1 MTKIAKSLGLLA
13 LMYSVATVAQVSHVS
28 INSRMFEL
36 GTYPKMRLN
45 VITDNQD
52 MTRLEFVVHQSTGEE
67 KLMAQQLNR
76 FLILLT
82 GVEDVTDPK
91 ALLLVRE
98 YRVDRWYE
106 VKSLPVFGADKV
118 PEPQVAEPKLAVN
131 TTQTAKPVVGST
143 ANIAHAGADST
154 AMTPTVAAIPIATP
168 TAHTDTTNPAP
179 RNKGQ
184 STLMDA
190 PATPNAKPSPSTV
203 LASEECVLNY
213 AANET
218 LWRIANRYAAE
229 WELNMYGAML
239 AIYDAN
245 PKAFAKNKI
254 NALKKNVT
262 LYCPSKEMLMRYADA
277 GEAKVIFEGKNGG

>member
-1 MTKIAKSLGLLA
+1 MTKIARLLGLLA
-13 LMYSVATVAQVSHVS
+13 LMCSATAVAQVSHVS

-36 GTYPKMRLN
+36 GAYPKMRLN

-98 YRVDRWYE
+98 YRVDRWFE
-106 VKSLPVFGADKV
+106 VKSLPVFGADKT
-118 PEPQVAEPKLAVN
+118 PEPEVAEPKLA
-131 TTQTAKPVVGST
+131 TTQITKPVVGST
-143 ANIAHAGADST
+143 AKTTLASAEPT
-154 AMTPTVAAIPIATP
+154 AMAPIA
-168 TAHTDTTNPAP
+168 ATDTTNTASSP
-179 RNKGQ
+179 KGQ

-190 PATPNAKPSPSTV
+190 PLTSTLTPHSNPNPSPSTA
-203 LASEECVLNY
+203 LTSEECVLNY

-218 LWRIANRYAAE
+218 LWRIANRYAAQ
-229 WELNMYGAML
+229 WEVNVYGAML

-254 NALKKNVT
+254 NALKKNAT
-262 LYCPSKEMLMRYADA
+262 LYCPTKEMLTRYADA
-277 GEAKVIFEGKNGG
+277 GEAKAIFEDKSGG

>member
-1 MTKIAKSLGLLA
+1 MTKIARLLGLLA
-13 LMYSVATVAQVSHVS
+13 LMCSATAVAQVSHVS

-36 GTYPKMRLN
+36 GAYPKMRLN

-52 MTRLEFVVHQSTGEE
+52 ITRLEFVVHQSTGEE

-106 VKSLPVFGADKV
+106 VKSLPVFGADKA
-118 PEPQVAEPKLAVN
+118 PEPQVAEPKLAS
-131 TTQTAKPVVGST
+131 TQTAKPVVGST
-143 ANIAHAGADST
+143 AKTAHAGAEST
-154 AMTPTVAAIPIATP
+154 AMAPIATAA
-168 TAHTDTTNPAP
+168 AHTDTTNTDSSP
-179 RNKGQ
+179 KGQ
-184 STLMDA
+184 SILMDA
-190 PATPNAKPSPSTV
+190 PPNPTLTPKPSPSTV

-218 LWRIANRYAAE
+218 LWRIANRYATE
-229 WELNMYGAML
+229 WEVNMYGAML

-262 LYCPSKEMLMRYADA
+262 LYCPPKEMLTRYADA
-277 GEAKVIFEGKNGG
+277 GEAKAIFEDKSGG

>member
-1 MTKIAKSLGLLA
+1 MTKIARLLGLLA
-13 LMYSVATVAQVSHVS
+13 LMCSATVVAQVSHVS

-36 GTYPKMRLN
+36 GAYPKMRLN

-98 YRVDRWYE
+98 YRVDRWFE
-106 VKSLPVFGADKV
+106 VKSLPVFGADKT
-118 PEPQVAEPKLAVN
+118 PELQVAEPKLA
-131 TTQTAKPVVGST
+131 TTQTAKPVVGNT
-143 ANIAHAGADST
+143 AKTTLAGAEST
-154 AMTPTVAAIPIATP
+154 AMAPIAVAA
-168 TAHTDTTNPAP
+168 TDTTNTVSSP
-179 RNKGQ
+179 KGQ

-190 PATPNAKPSPSTV
+190 PLTPTLTPHSNPKPSPSTA

-218 LWRIANRYAAE
+218 LWRIANRYAAQ
-229 WELNMYGAML
+229 WEVNVYGAML

-254 NALKKNVT
+254 NALKKNAT
-262 LYCPSKEMLMRYADA
+262 LYCPSREMLTRYANA
-277 GEAKVIFEGKNGG
+277 GEAKVIFEDKSGG

>member
-1 MTKIAKSLGLLA
+1 MTKIARLLGLLA
-13 LMYSVATVAQVSHVS
+13 LMCSATAVAQVSHVS

-36 GTYPKMRLN
+36 GAYPKMRLN

-98 YRVDRWYE
+98 YRVDRWFE
-106 VKSLPVFGADKV
+106 VKSLPVFGADKTPA
-118 PEPQVAEPKLAVN
+118 PEVVESKPA
-131 TTQTAKPVVGST
+131 TTQITKPVVGST
-143 ANIAHAGADST
+143 AKTTLAGAEST
-154 AMTPTVAAIPIATP
+154 AMAPIA
-168 TAHTDTTNPAP
+168 AAATDTANTDPSP
-179 RNKGQ
+179 KGQ

-190 PATPNAKPSPSTV
+190 PLTPNDKPSPSTA

-218 LWRIANRYAAE
+218 LWRIANRYAAQ
-229 WELNMYGAML
+229 WEVNMYGAML

-254 NALKKNVT
+254 NALKKNAT
-262 LYCPSKEMLMRYADA
+262 LYCPSKEMLTRYADA
-277 GEAKVIFEGKNGG
+277 GEAKTIFEDKSGG

>member
-1 MTKIAKSLGLLA
+1 MTKIARLLGLLA
-13 LMYSVATVAQVSHVS
+13 LMCSATAVAQVSHVS

-36 GTYPKMRLN
+36 GAYPKMRLN

-98 YRVDRWYE
+98 YRVDRWFE
-106 VKSLPVFGADKV
+106 VKSLPVFGADKTPA
-118 PEPQVAEPKLAVN
+118 PEVAEPKLAS
-131 TTQTAKPVVGST
+131 TQTAKPVVGST
-143 ANIAHAGADST
+143 AKTTFAAAEST
-154 AMTPTVAAIPIATP
+154 AVAPIA
-168 TAHTDTTNPAP
+168 AATDTTNTASSP
-179 RNKGQ
+179 KGQ

-190 PATPNAKPSPSTV
+190 PLTSTLTPHSNPKPSPSTA

-218 LWRIANRYAAE
+218 LWRIANRYAAQ
-229 WELNMYGAML
+229 WEVNMYGAML

-254 NALKKNVT
+254 NALKKNAT
-262 LYCPSKEMLMRYADA
+262 LYCPSKEMLTRYADA
-277 GEAKVIFEGKNGG
+277 GEAKAIFEDKSGG

>member
-1 MTKIAKSLGLLA
+1 MTKIARLLGLLA
-13 LMYSVATVAQVSHVS
+13 LMCSATVVAQVSHVS

-36 GTYPKMRLN
+36 GAYPKMRLN

-98 YRVDRWYE
+98 YRVDRWFE
-106 VKSLPVFGADKV
+106 VKSLPVFGADKT
-118 PEPQVAEPKLAVN
+118 PEPQVAEPKLAS
-131 TTQTAKPVVGST
+131 TQTAKPVVGST
-143 ANIAHAGADST
+143 AKTTLAAEST
-154 AMTPTVAAIPIATP
+154 TVAPIAT
-168 TAHTDTTNPAP
+168 TTNTASSP
-179 RNKGQ
+179 KGQ

-190 PATPNAKPSPSTV
+190 PLTSTPHSNPKPSPSTA

-218 LWRIANRYAAE
+218 LWRIANRYAAQ
-229 WELNMYGAML
+229 WEVNVYGAML

-254 NALKKNVT
+254 NALKKNAT
-262 LYCPSKEMLMRYADA
+262 LYCPSKEMLTRYADA
-277 GEAKVIFEGKNGG
+277 GEAKAIFEDKSGG

>member
-1 MTKIAKSLGLLA
+1 MTKIARLLGLLA
-13 LMYSVATVAQVSHVS
+13 LMCSATVVAQVSHVS

-36 GTYPKMRLN
+36 GAYPKMRLN

-98 YRVDRWYE
+98 YRVDRWFE
-106 VKSLPVFGADKV
+106 VKSLPVFGADKT
-118 PEPQVAEPKLAVN
+118 PESQVAEPKLAS
-131 TTQTAKPVVGST
+131 TQITKPVV
-143 ANIAHAGADST
+143 DST
-154 AMTPTVAAIPIATP
+154 AKTTLASAEPTAMAPIAAP
-168 TAHTDTTNPAP
+168 ATDTTNTVSSP
-179 RNKGQ
+179 KGQ

-190 PATPNAKPSPSTV
+190 PLTPTPHSNPKPSPSTA

-218 LWRIANRYAAE
+218 LWRIANRYAAQ
-229 WELNMYGAML
+229 WEVNVYGAML

-254 NALKKNVT
+254 NALKKNAT
-262 LYCPSKEMLMRYADA
+262 LYCPSKEMLTRYADA
-277 GEAKVIFEGKNGG
+277 GEAKAIFEDKSGG

>member
-1 MTKIAKSLGLLA
+1 MTKIARLLGLLA
-13 LMYSVATVAQVSHVS
+13 LMCSATAVAQVSHVS

-36 GTYPKMRLN
+36 GAYPKIRLN

-52 MTRLEFVVHQSTGEE
+52 ITRLEFVVHQSTGEE

-91 ALLLVRE
+91 ARLLVRE
-98 YRVDRWYE
+98 YHVDRWYE
-106 VKSLPVFGADKV
+106 VKSLPVFGADKT
-118 PEPQVAEPKLAVN
+118 PEPKLNPNAAVN
-131 TTQTAKPVVGST
+131 TTQTVKPVLGST
-143 ANIAHAGADST
+143 AKIANIDAEST
-154 AMTPTVAAIPIATP
+154 VMAPVA
-168 TAHTDTTNPAP
+168 TAHINTTNTASSV
-179 RNKGQ
+179 REQ
-184 STLMDA
+184 SALMDA
-190 PATPNAKPSPSTV
+190 PPILDVKPSESTT

-218 LWRIANRYAAE
+218 LWRIAKRYAAE

-239 AIYDAN
+239 AIYDSN

-262 LYCPSKEMLMRYADA
+262 LYCPPKDMLMRYSDA
-277 GEAKVIFEGKNGG
+277 GEAKAIFEGKNAG

>member
-1 MTKIAKSLGLLA
+1 MTKIARLLGLLA
-13 LMYSVATVAQVSHVS
+13 LMCSATAVAQVSHVS

-36 GTYPKMRLN
+36 GAYPKMRLN

-98 YRVDRWYE
+98 YRVDRWFE
-106 VKSLPVFGADKV
+106 VKSLPVFGADKTPA
-118 PEPQVAEPKLAVN
+118 PEVAEPKPA
-131 TTQTAKPVVGST
+131 TTQITKSVVGST
-143 ANIAHAGADST
+143 AKATLAGAEPT
-154 AMTPTVAAIPIATP
+154 VMTPIAAAATDMTN
-168 TAHTDTTNPAP
+168 TASSP
-179 RNKGQ
+179 KGQ

-190 PATPNAKPSPSTV
+190 PLTPNDKPSPSTA
-203 LASEECVLNY
+203 LTSEECVLNY
-213 AANET
+213 SANET
-218 LWRIANRYAAE
+218 LWRIANRYAAQ
-229 WELNMYGAML
+229 WEVNMYGAML

-254 NALKKNVT
+254 NALKKNAT
-262 LYCPSKEMLMRYADA
+262 LYCPSKEMLTRYADA
-277 GEAKVIFEGKNGG
+277 GEAKTIFEDKSGG

>member
-1 MTKIAKSLGLLA
+1 MTKIARLLGLLA
-13 LMYSVATVAQVSHVS
+13 LMCSATAVAQVSHVS

-36 GTYPKMRLN
+36 GAYPKMRLN

-98 YRVDRWYE
+98 YRVDRWFE
-106 VKSLPVFGADKV
+106 VKSLPVFGADKT
-118 PEPQVAEPKLAVN
+118 PESQVAEPKLAS
-131 TTQTAKPVVGST
+131 TQITKPVV
-143 ANIAHAGADST
+143 DST
-154 AMTPTVAAIPIATP
+154 AKTTLASAEPTAMAPIA
-168 TAHTDTTNPAP
+168 AAATTNTASSP
-179 RNKGQ
+179 KGQ

-190 PATPNAKPSPSTV
+190 PLTPTLTPTPHSNPKPSPSTA

-218 LWRIANRYAAE
+218 LWRIANRYAAQ
-229 WELNMYGAML
+229 WEVNMYGAML

-254 NALKKNVT
+254 NALKKNAT
-262 LYCPSKEMLMRYADA
+262 LYCPSREMLTRYADA
-277 GEAKVIFEGKNGG
+277 GEAKAIFEDKSGG